1 MLSLSTSSRHGRAK
15 PIVLAAL
22 LIVLGGTAT
31 WLWSRP
37 STQPNAD
44 AGRSVAQEFL
54 QQLEKGQPAEAWK
67 LTTAEFKSAQG
78 QEAFVRDVKPL
89 RFLQQPLD
97 FVAVQT
103 VEVAKQPRSEFLFRA
118 PSGEMVRIVLGRDD
132 GRWKVDR
139 WVRQ

>member
-1 MLSLSTSSRHGRAK
+1 MRSLRTPTRHGRTK

-31 WLWSRP
+31 WLWLRP

-44 AGRSVAQEFL
+44 AGRVVAQEFL
-54 QQLEKGQPAEAWK
+54 QHIEKGLPAEAWK

-78 QEAFVRDVKPL
+78 QEAFVREVKPL
-89 RFLQQPLD
+89 KFLQQPLD

-103 VEVAKQPRSEFLFRA
+103 VEVARQPRSEFLFRA
-118 PSGEMVRIVLGRDD
+118 PSGEMVRIVLGRDE
-132 GRWKVDR
+132 GLWKVDR